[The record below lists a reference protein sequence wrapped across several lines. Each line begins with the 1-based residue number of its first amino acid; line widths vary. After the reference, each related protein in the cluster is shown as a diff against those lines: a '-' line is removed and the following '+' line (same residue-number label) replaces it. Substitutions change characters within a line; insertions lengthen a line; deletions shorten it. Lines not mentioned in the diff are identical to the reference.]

1 MVIEIPNEI
10 DSFLSVLGKAKS
22 VRLFLLKI
30 LRNSDDQVFDWKFAY
45 CNEGAAES
53 LNLSLHQVIGR
64 TFREI
69 NPGVLERKPDLL
81 NFISSLAEKGS
92 EWKGTLPSSASGKP
106 YDCTLFSPLDDWVV
120 SITQDMSSEVK
131 QKDIYRQAAL
141 ISTESIYYFE
151 PFYNSKKEILDFT
164 LSEVNP
170 AGELELAQSKENII
184 GKGLCELFHIDPK
197 SESFNDYKNVFIN
210 GRPFQKEYTVQNDNS
225 LSGTYFQHVT
235 SLPEG
240 ILIANRNVT
249 ELRKVEQEIRDQ
261 KEQLEQTYQASND
274 GYWNYDIKSRK
285 LFLSSRWKNMLG
297 FEDHEISND
306 LRSWLRL
313 VHPEDSHIIASSIS
327 KGKLEKIVRF
337 NEILRFK
344 KKDGS
349 YVYIQSKAIV
359 LRSENGE
366 PIRMV
371 GTHTDITSIKE
382 TENAL
387 ALAKEKAEAAD
398 RAKSEFLGM
407 ISHEMRTPLHGI
419 SGMANL
425 LQQTSLDSSQRE
437 FLKDLVSSTDI
448 LTQLIDD
455 LLEVITLEN
464 PKIKIREETV
474 DLSAML
480 THLSGLILPKTAAKG
495 LQFNLKTEANV
506 PTSIRG
512 DRFRIEQILLNF
524 ITNSIKFTEVGSI
537 DLLLAL
543 EEESI
548 VFKVMD
554 TGIGISKEAHERIFE
569 AFHQEDLAYARKHKG
584 VGLGLYICKKL
595 AEKMGGAI
603 NLDSKQNQGSE
614 FTLKLPLRISDQPTI
629 VETKTSTKEIPKLP
643 FLKALVVDDND
654 INCKILSKLIEKTG
668 AKTVLS
674 DSGEDAV
681 FQFKADPKSFN
692 VIFLDLQMP
701 GMDGYQTADAIRAAG
716 KFGWD
721 VTIIAVTASSFSETY
736 KACAEHGITGFLGK
750 PYNSE
755 QLYSILEK
763 FL

>member
-10 DSFLSVLGKAKS
+10 ESFLSVLGQAKS
-22 VRLFLLKI
+22 VRLFLLRI
-30 LRNSDDQVFDWKFAY
+30 LRDSENRAFDWKFAY
-45 CNEGAAES
+45 CNRGAAES
-53 LNLSLHQVIGR
+53 LNLLPHQVIGK

-81 NFISSLAEKGS
+81 NFIASLAEKDS
-92 EWKGTLPSSASGKP
+92 EWKGTFPSSTSGKP
-106 YDCTLFSPLDDWVV
+106 YDCTLFSPQDDWVV
-120 SITQDMSSEVK
+120 SITQDISSDVK

-151 PFYNSKKEILDFT
+151 PFYNSKREIIDFT

-170 AGELELAQSKENII
+170 AGELELAQLKENLV
-184 GKGLCELFHIDPK
+184 GKGLCELFRIDPG
-197 SESFNDYKNVFIN
+197 SESLNEYKKVFMD
-210 GRPFQKEYTVQNDNS
+210 GKPFQREFTVQNSDS
-225 LSGTYFQHVT
+225 LSGTYFQQVT

-249 ELRKVEQEIRDQ
+249 ELRKVEQEIRSQ

-297 FEDHEISND
+297 FDDHEISND
-306 LRSWLRL
+306 LRSWIKL
-313 VHPEDSHIIASSIS
+313 VHPDDSHTIRSVIL
-327 KGKLEKIVRF
+327 KGNLEKTVRF
-337 NEILRFK
+337 DETLRFR
-344 KKDGS
+344 KKDGN
-349 YVYIQSKAIV
+349 YMYIRSRAIV

-371 GTHTDITSIKE
+371 GTHTDISNIKE

-398 RAKSEFLGM
+398 KAKSEFLGM

-425 LQQTSLDSSQRE
+425 LEQTSLDRSQQE
-437 FLKDLVSSTDI
+437 FLKDLVSSADI

-455 LLEVITLEN
+455 LLEVTTLDN
-464 PKIKIREETV
+464 PKIKIREEIV
-474 DLSAML
+474 DLPAML
-480 THLSGLILPKTAAKG
+480 AHLSGLIEPKTTAKG
-495 LQFNLKTEANV
+495 LRLNLKTESNV
-506 PTSIRG
+506 PASVLG
-512 DRFRIEQILLNF
+512 DRFRIEQILVNF

-537 DLLLAL
+537 DLRVAL
-543 EEESI
+543 EEKFI
-548 VFKVMD
+548 VFEVAD
-554 TGIGISKEAHERIFE
+554 TGIGISEEAYERIFE
-569 AFHQEDLAYARKHKG
+569 AFHQEDLAYTRKHKG

-603 NLDSKQNQGSE
+603 NLISKQSQGST
-614 FTLKLPLRISDQPTI
+614 FTLKLPLRITDQSVI
-629 VETKTSTKEIPKLP
+629 AETKTSTKKIPKLS
-643 FLKALVVDDND
+643 FGTALVVDDND
-654 INCKILSKLIEKTG
+654 INCKILSKLVEKTG
-668 AKTVLS
+668 AKTVACN
-674 DSGEDAV
+674 SGEEAV
-681 FQFKADPKSFN
+681 SRFKSEPEEFKI
-692 VIFLDLQMP
+692 IFLDLQMP
-701 GMDGYQTADAIRAAG
+701 GMDGYQTADAIRS
-716 KFGWD
+716 FGEFGRN
-721 VTIIAVTASSFSETY
+721 VPIIAVTASSFSETY
-736 KACAEHGITGFLGK
+736 KACEEHGFTGFLGK